1 MRTPLVM
8 MLPEGYDAS
17 GDIPQMVQNIDYAP
31 TFLDLAGV
39 EIPADMQG
47 VSMLS
52 LLRGENPDQW
62 RDCLYYHFHEYPA
75 EHAVKR
81 HYGVRDSR
89 YKLIHFYND
98 IDEWEL
104 FDLQA
109 DPTEMQNLYG
119 QPGMAEVT
127 ARMMEKL
134 RAAQE
139 LYDDP
144 IRFEYPLPQSAK

>member
-1 MRTPLVM
+1 
-8 MLPEGYDAS
+8 
-17 GDIPQMVQNIDYAP
+17 MVQNIDYAP

-39 EIPADMQG
+39 EVPSDMQG
-47 VSMLS
+47 VSMLP
-52 LLRGENPDQW
+52 LLKGEHPDEW

-104 FDLQA
+104 YDLQS
-109 DPTEMQNLYG
+109 DPTEMKNIYG
-119 QPGMAEVT
+119 QPGMEEVT

-134 RAAQE
+134 RQAQIE
-139 LYDDP
+139 YDDP
-144 IRFEYPLPQSAK
+144 VRFEYPIPEKYNNL